1 MSFCFQVMILNGR
14 GAGACTLCRG
24 MGGQRVCE
32 SQDESRRTVRRY
44 LCGILISGSVTAS
57 VFLAAQE
64 PAEGRRSTAKGAASG
79 GIVARMMK
87 YDKDKDGK
95 LLKSEVTDQRL
106 RRLFDQAD
114 ADKDGTL
121 TKEELTAFAAKEQTK
136 SRAGN
141 RGGGPGGFG
150 PGGGGPGGDGPPP
163 GFGPPGGGPGGPGM
177 GRPQPGEIL
186 PRFLRDR
193 LELTPQQEK
202 QIQELQK
209 EVDGRLAKIL
219 TDEQKQELK
228 QMRERGP
235 GGFGPP
241 GGPGGPPPGG
251 PGGPP
256 PGGEGF
262 RPPPPDESE

>member
-1 MSFCFQVMILNGR
+1 VN
-14 GAGACTLCRG
+14 
-24 MGGQRVCE
+24 
-32 SQDESRRTVRRY
+32 RY
-44 LCGILISGSVTAS
+44 LCGILISGSLTAS
-57 VFLAAQE
+57 AFLVAQE
-64 PAEGRRSTAKGAASG
+64 PPEGRRTTAKGAAAG

-106 RRLFDQAD
+106 HRLFDQAD

-121 TKEELTAFAAKEQTK
+121 TKEELTAFAAKDQAN

-150 PGGGGPGGDGPPP
+150 PGGGGPPP
-163 GFGPPGGGPGGPGM
+163 GFGPGGPGM

-193 LELTPQQEK
+193 LDLSAQQEK

-209 EVDGRLAKIL
+209 EVDGKLAKIL
-219 TDEQKQELK
+219 TDDQKQQLK
-228 QMRERGP
+228 EMRERGP

-241 GGPGGPPPGG
+241 GGPGGPPGG

-256 PGGEGF
+256 GGGEGF
-262 RPPPPDESE
+262 RPPPPEEQE

>member
-1 MSFCFQVMILNGR
+1 MWSFDIWLFDGVGFSGCPGAGR
-14 GAGACTLCRG
+14 GARA
-24 MGGQRVCE
+24 
-32 SQDESRRTVRRY
+32 
-44 LCGILISGSVTAS
+44 
-57 VFLAAQE
+57 
-64 PAEGRRSTAKGAASG
+64 TAKGAAAG
-79 GIVARMMK
+79 GIVARMMR
-87 YDKDKDGK
+87 YDKNKDGK

-121 TKEELTAFAAKEQTK
+121 TKEELTAFAAKEQAK
-136 SRAGN
+136 SRAGA

-193 LELTPQQEK
+193 LELSADQEK

-209 EVDGRLAKIL
+209 EVDAKLAKIL
-219 TDEQKQELK
+219 TDEQKQQLK
-228 QMRERGP
+228 EMRDA
-235 GGFGPP
+235 
-241 GGPGGPPPGG
+241 
-251 PGGPP
+251 
-256 PGGEGF
+256 
-262 RPPPPDESE
+262 RPRRVWRLRAARAGLRAAVRDFHLRHRTSE

>member
-1 MSFCFQVMILNGR
+1 MN
-14 GAGACTLCRG
+14 
-24 MGGQRVCE
+24 
-32 SQDESRRTVRRY
+32 RY
-44 LCGILISGSVTAS
+44 LCGFLISGSLTAS
-57 VFLAAQE
+57 AILVAQE
-64 PAEGRRSTAKGAASG
+64 PGEGRRSTAKGAAAD
-79 GIVARMMK
+79 GIVARMMR

-136 SRAGN
+136 SRAG
-141 RGGGPGGFG
+141 GPGGFG
-150 PGGGGPGGDGPPP
+150 PG
-163 GFGPPGGGPGGPGM
+163 GGGPGGPGM

-193 LELTPQQEK
+193 LELSAQQEK

-209 EVDGRLAKIL
+209 EVDGKLAKIL
-219 TDEQKQELK
+219 TDDQKQQLK
-228 QMRERGP
+228 EMRERGP

-241 GGPGGPPPGG
+241 GGPGGPPGG

-256 PGGEGF
+256 GGGEGF
-262 RPPPPDESE
+262 RPPPEERE

>member
-1 MSFCFQVMILNGR
+1 MN
-14 GAGACTLCRG
+14 
-24 MGGQRVCE
+24 
-32 SQDESRRTVRRY
+32 RY
-44 LCGILISGSVTAS
+44 LCGFLISGSLTAS
-57 VFLAAQE
+57 AILVAQE
-64 PAEGRRSTAKGAASG
+64 PGEERRSTAKGAAAG
-79 GIVARMMK
+79 GIVARMMR

-136 SRAGN
+136 SRAG
-141 RGGGPGGFG
+141 GPGGFG
-150 PGGGGPGGDGPPP
+150 PG
-163 GFGPPGGGPGGPGM
+163 GGGPGGPGM

-193 LELTPQQEK
+193 LELSAEQEK

-209 EVDGRLAKIL
+209 EVDGKLAKIL
-219 TDEQKQELK
+219 TDDQKQQLK
-228 QMRERGP
+228 EMRERGP

-241 GGPGGPPPGG
+241 GGPGGPPGG

-256 PGGEGF
+256 GGGEGF
-262 RPPPPDESE
+262 RPPPPEERE